1 MKGGNVMSPNV
12 VDSIMEVLEKID
24 KDFVYIFGSVAKGIE
39 NYNSDIDIAFYS
51 RNSYEPFEIFM
62 LAQSIGKALKS
73 EVDLIQLKNSSTVF
87 QKEVVENGILI
98 YEKDP
103 IKREEFE
110 ILVFKKYARLNEERR
125 EIIND
130 YGADL

>member
-1 MKGGNVMSPNV
+1 MSPNI
-12 VDSIMEVLEKID
+12 VDPIMEALENID

-39 NYNSDIDIAFYS
+39 NDSSDIDIAFYS
-51 RNSYEPFEIFM
+51 QNSYEPFEIFM
-62 LAQSIGKALKS
+62 LAQRIGKELKR
-73 EVDLIQLKNSSTVF
+73 EVDLIQLKDSSTVF

-98 YEKDP
+98 YENDTLN
-103 IKREEFE
+103 REKFE
-110 ILVFKKYARLNEERR
+110 MLVLKKYTRLNEERR

>member
-1 MKGGNVMSPNV
+1 MKGGNVMSPNI
-12 VDSIMEVLEKID
+12 VDSIMKALEKID
-24 KDFVYIFGSVAKGIE
+24 KYFVYIFGSVAKGIE
-39 NYNSDIDIAFYS
+39 NDKSDIDIAFYS

-62 LAQSIGKALKS
+62 LAQSIGKALKR
-73 EVDLIQLKNSSTVF
+73 EVDLIQLKDSSTVF

-110 ILVFKKYARLNEERR
+110 ILVFKKYARLNEERM